1 MELGSAHGGGT
12 AGSRVG
18 RRDLERV
25 CVCVEGLLAEEFY
38 AV

>member
-12 AGSRVG
+12 AGSRVR

-25 CVCVEGLLAEEFY
+25 CVCGGSITIIS
-38 AV
+38 